1 MRDLRG
7 DLRLTDE
14 RDDEVDDFEAERERL
29 LDRLLLLDRDRDLER
44 ERERERELLLLEDPE
59 LLPLLPELELLL
71 LDELDRDAA
80 MSVVLLFDGGDCLFI
95 TTLKSHSI
103 VNGL

>member
-29 LDRLLLLDRDRDLER
+29 LDRLLLLDRDRDLEC
-44 ERERERELLLLEDPE
+44 ERELLLLEDPE
-59 LLPLLPELELLL
+59 LLSLLPELELLL

-80 MSVVLLFDGGDCLFI
+80 MSVVLLFDGDCLFI
-95 TTLKSHSI
+95 TTLKSHLI

>member
-7 DLRLTDE
+7 DRRLTDD
-14 RDDEVDDFEAERERL
+14 RDDSVDDFEAERERL
-29 LDRLLLLDRDRDLER
+29 LDRLLLLDRDRDLEC
-44 ERERERELLLLEDPE
+44 ERELLLLEDPE
-59 LLPLLPELELLL
+59 LLSLLPELELLL

-80 MSVVLLFDGGDCLFI
+80 MSVVLLFDGDCLFI
-95 TTLKSHSI
+95 TTLKSHLI